1 MFSSQALEPRR
12 EKDGPLSSL
21 CEQQSVR
28 STTHIEID
36 KSVKVVIV
44 VVSELVEIQISSR
57 RHGLIKE
64 LAYAIL
70 MQLHPADKILADGR
84 IEPANL
90 ETRDGFRFN
99 STLND

>member
-36 KSVKVVIV
+36 KSIKVIV

-57 RHGLIKE
+57 RHGLIEE

-70 MQLHPADKILADGR
+70 MQLHPADKILTDGR

-90 ETRDGFRFN
+90 ETRDRFRFN